1 MDPEHF
7 DPSDLREWRRMRAW
21 HLKQLGWKQR
31 QIAVA
36 LGVREGTVSRWI
48 ARARRDGPAALL
60 SHLAH
65 GRPAKL
71 RPDQRRLIPDFLSH
85 GAEAYGFRGEVWT
98 CAVAIAVW
106 PRSSRKSSASPITR
120 ATSLGS

>member
-1 MDPEHF
+1 
-7 DPSDLREWRRMRAW
+7 MRAW

-48 ARARRDGPAALL
+48 ARARRDGPTALL
-60 SHLAH
+60 SHPAH
-65 GRPAKL
+65 GRSAKL
-71 RPDQRRLIPDFLSH
+71 RPDQLRLVPDFLSH

-98 CAVAIAVW
+98 CAVW

>member
-98 CAVAIAVW
+98 CARVAKVICARV
-106 PRSSRKSSASPITR
+106 
-120 ATSLGS
+120 

>member
-1 MDPEHF
+1 
-7 DPSDLREWRRMRAW
+7 MRAW
-21 HLKQLGWKQR
+21 HLKQLSWKQR

-65 GRPAKL
+65 GHPAKL
-71 RPDQRRLIPDFLSH
+71 RPDQRR
-85 GAEAYGFRGEVWT
+85 
-98 CAVAIAVW
+98 
-106 PRSSRKSSASPITR
+106 RSSRKSSASPLTR

>member
-1 MDPEHF
+1 
-7 DPSDLREWRRMRAW
+7 MRAW

-60 SHLAH
+60 
-65 GRPAKL
+65 
-71 RPDQRRLIPDFLSH
+71 
-85 GAEAYGFRGEVWT
+85 
-98 CAVAIAVW
+98 
-106 PRSSRKSSASPITR
+106 
-120 ATSLGS
+120 